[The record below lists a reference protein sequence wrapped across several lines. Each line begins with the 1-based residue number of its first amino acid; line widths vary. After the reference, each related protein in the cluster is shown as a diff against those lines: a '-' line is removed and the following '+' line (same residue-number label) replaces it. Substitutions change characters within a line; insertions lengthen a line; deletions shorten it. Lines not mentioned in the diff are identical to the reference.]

1 MALFDFF
8 RFSLLRRNFK
18 ELEILEIIFLS
29 HIIISCL
36 FWKNG
41 NIEHRI
47 QLKFLKKIASR
58 MIQGFLSFC
67 FKIPTFW
74 GIMQDFSIL
83 TKKF

>member
-47 QLKFLKKIASR
+47 QLKFLKKID
-58 MIQGFLSFC
+58 ILGG
-67 FKIPTFW
+67 IFW
-74 GIMQDFSIL
+74 KMARYPVEPSETCL
-83 TKKF
+83 E